1 MCFMLWGKI
10 MEQDTV
16 HVMILKNINIYR
28 TNKLYKFDVYIIY
41 ICYTI
46 QMSIKIYL
54 YIYTLIGFNTKLA
67 PCSVKLSDGKA
78 WWDWQ
83 GSCTN
88 FSSSL
93 SPVLVVCKHFWFHQK
108 LVITNTGWSTVML
121 DTLLNWE
128 SGWISF
134 YKFLI
139 NHDVMKFIYVWHFWG
154 NRIYGLLELVDF
166 LIVWK
171 SNP

>member
-54 YIYTLIGFNTKLA
+54 YIYIYTLIGFNTKLA

-78 WWDWQ
+78 
-83 GSCTN
+83 
-88 FSSSL
+88 
-93 SPVLVVCKHFWFHQK
+93 
-108 LVITNTGWSTVML
+108 
-121 DTLLNWE
+121 
-128 SGWISF
+128 
-134 YKFLI
+134 
-139 NHDVMKFIYVWHFWG
+139 
-154 NRIYGLLELVDF
+154 
-166 LIVWK
+166 
-171 SNP
+171 